1 MTDNNF
7 IKKIGN
13 ALNNLTPE
21 GKQKL
26 NERIDELQKE
36 REKEL
41 EKEWGLRLRYE
52 NYLTW
57 ADDGEGGDNTRN
69 GEPLLTF
76 EEWLEK

>member
-7 IKKIGN
+7 IKKIAN

-41 EKEWGLRLRYE
+41 ETKI
-52 NYLTW
+52 
-57 ADDGEGGDNTRN
+57 
-69 GEPLLTF
+69 
-76 EEWLEK
+76 K

>member
-13 ALNNLTPE
+13 ALNKLTPE

-26 NERIDELQKE
+26 SERINELRKE

-41 EKEWGLRLRYE
+41 RE
-52 NYLTW
+52 N
-57 ADDGEGGDNTRN
+57 GRI
-69 GEPLLTF
+69 
-76 EEWLEK
+76 K